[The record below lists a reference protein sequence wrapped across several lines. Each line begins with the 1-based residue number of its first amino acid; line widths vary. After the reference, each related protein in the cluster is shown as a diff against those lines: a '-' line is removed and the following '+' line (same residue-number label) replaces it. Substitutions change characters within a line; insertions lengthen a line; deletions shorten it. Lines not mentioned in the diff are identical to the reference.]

1 MVIGAEAEVKR
12 NGGEIEK
19 IRVRKGYRIVKL
31 DESIRKRRTITEA
44 RLLSEARRS
53 GVSAPNVIDTGEFSI
68 RMEYING
75 KTVRDSINDGNCE
88 EVSFL
93 IAESAAKLHN
103 AGIIHGDLTT
113 SNMIF
118 RGVVYIIDFGL
129 GFRSQK
135 VEDKATDL
143 YLLKEALE
151 STHFSISRKAWKT
164 ILKVYR
170 VKSKDGAKV
179 LTALEKIEKRSR
191 DSEG

>member
-12 NGGEIEK
+12 NGGVIEK

-151 STHFSISRKAWKT
+151 SNHFSISRKAWKT
-164 ILKVYR
+164 SLKVYR
-170 VKSKDGAKV
+170 
-179 LTALEKIEKRSR
+179 
-191 DSEG
+191 